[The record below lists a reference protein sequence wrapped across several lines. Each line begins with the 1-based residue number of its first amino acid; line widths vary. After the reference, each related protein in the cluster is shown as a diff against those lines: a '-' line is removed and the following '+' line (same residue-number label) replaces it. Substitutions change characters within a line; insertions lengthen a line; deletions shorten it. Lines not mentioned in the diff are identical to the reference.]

1 MAKKGFNLS
10 LYLIGMA
17 VTLIGFCLPMFS
29 GALGS
34 SGNGFSFIN
43 FDRSTF
49 VTIGA
54 LLIAIGAIAGVAIAL
69 LGKGDQLEWIALA
82 VSIAGGVILVLGFT
96 TNGGIYKAI
105 AKNMIKH
112 STIGFWMVVVGW
124 VVAAV
129 GKVLKK

>member
-10 LYLIGMA
+10 IYLIGMA
-17 VTLIGFCLPMFS
+17 VTVIGFCLPMFKIF
-29 GALGS
+29 GS
-34 SGNGFSFIN
+34 NGKNGFGFIN
-43 FDRSTF
+43 FNNSGF

-54 LLIAIGAIAGVAIAL
+54 LLIIIGAVAGLVVSL

-82 VSIAGGVILVLGFT
+82 VSVVGGIILVIGF
-96 TNGGIYKAI
+96 NDNGIYKAI
-105 AKNMIKH
+105 GKALVKN
-112 STIGFWMVVVGW
+112 STIGFWMVVAGW

>member
-10 LYLIGMA
+10 IYLIGMA
-17 VTLIGFCLPMFS
+17 VTVIGFCLPMFKIF
-29 GALGS
+29 GS
-34 SGNGFSFIN
+34 NGKNGFGFIN
-43 FDRSTF
+43 FNNSGF

-54 LLIAIGAIAGVAIAL
+54 LLIIIGAVAGIVVSL

-82 VSIAGGVILVLGFT
+82 VSVVGGIILVIGF
-96 TNGGIYKAI
+96 NDNGIYKAI
-105 AKNMIKH
+105 GKALVKN
-112 STIGFWMVVVGW
+112 STIGFWMVVAGW

>member
-10 LYLIGMA
+10 IYLIGMA
-17 VTLIGFCLPMFS
+17 VTVIGFCLPMFKIF
-29 GALGS
+29 GS
-34 SGNGFSFIN
+34 NGKNGFGFIN
-43 FDRSTF
+43 FDNSGF

-54 LLIAIGAIAGVAIAL
+54 LLIIIGAVAGIVVSL

-82 VSIAGGVILVLGFT
+82 VSVLGGVILVIGF
-96 TNGGIYKAI
+96 NDNGIYKAI
-105 AKNMIKH
+105 GKALVKN
-112 STIGFWMVVVGW
+112 STIGFWMVVAGW

>member
-10 LYLIGMA
+10 VYLIGMA
-17 VTLIGFCLPMFS
+17 VTVIGFCLPMFKIF
-29 GALGS
+29 GS
-34 SGNGFSFIN
+34 NGKNGFGFIN
-43 FDRSTF
+43 FDNSGF

-54 LLIAIGAIAGVAIAL
+54 LLIIIGAVAGLVVSL

-82 VSIAGGVILVLGFT
+82 VSVLGGIVLVIGF
-96 TNGGIYKAI
+96 NDNGIYKAI
-105 AKNMIKH
+105 GKALVKN
-112 STIGFWMVVVGW
+112 STIGFWMVVAGW

>member
-10 LYLIGMA
+10 IYLIGMA
-17 VTLIGFCLPMFS
+17 VTVIGFCLPMFKIF
-29 GALGS
+29 GS
-34 SGNGFSFIN
+34 NGKNGFGFIN
-43 FDRSTF
+43 FDNSGF

-54 LLIAIGAIAGVAIAL
+54 LLIIIGAVAGLVVSL

-82 VSIAGGVILVLGFT
+82 VSVLGGIILVIGF
-96 TNGGIYKAI
+96 NDNGIYKAI
-105 AKNMIKH
+105 GKALVKN
-112 STIGFWMVVVGW
+112 STIGFWMVVAGW

>member
-10 LYLIGMA
+10 VYLIGMA
-17 VTLIGFCLPMFS
+17 VTVIGFCLPMFKIF
-29 GALGS
+29 GS
-34 SGNGFSFIN
+34 NGKNGFGFIN
-43 FDRSTF
+43 FNNSGF

-54 LLIAIGAIAGVAIAL
+54 LLIIIGAVAGLVVSL

-82 VSIAGGVILVLGFT
+82 VSVVGGIILVIGF
-96 TNGGIYKAI
+96 NDNGIYKAI
-105 AKNMIKH
+105 GKALVKN
-112 STIGFWMVVVGW
+112 STIGFWMVVAGW

>member
-10 LYLIGMA
+10 LYFIGMA
-17 VTLIGFCLPMFS
+17 VTAVGFCLPMFKF
-29 GALGS
+29 LGS
-34 SGNGFSFIN
+34 NSKNGFGFIN
-43 FDRSTF
+43 FNNSSF

-54 LLIAIGAIAGVAIAL
+54 LLIAIGAIAGVVIAL
-69 LGKGDQLEWIALA
+69 LGKGDQLEWIALG
-82 VSIAGGVILVLGFT
+82 VSIAGGIILVLGFT

-105 AKNMIKH
+105 GKNMLKH
-112 STIGFWMVVVGW
+112 ATVGFWMVVVGW

>member
-10 LYLIGMA
+10 VYLIGMA
-17 VTLIGFCLPMFS
+17 VTVIGFCLPMFKIF
-29 GALGS
+29 GS
-34 SGNGFSFIN
+34 NGKNGFGFIN
-43 FDRSTF
+43 FDNSGF

-54 LLIAIGAIAGVAIAL
+54 LLIIIGAVAGLVVSL

-82 VSIAGGVILVLGFT
+82 VSVLGGIILVIGF
-96 TNGGIYKAI
+96 NDNGIYKAI
-105 AKNMIKH
+105 GKALVKN
-112 STIGFWMVVVGW
+112 STIGFWMVVAGW

>member
-17 VTLIGFCLPMFS
+17 VTLIGFCLPMFKIF
-29 GALGS
+29 GS
-34 SGNGFSFIN
+34 NGKNGFGFIN
-43 FDRSTF
+43 FDNSGF

-54 LLIAIGAIAGVAIAL
+54 LLIIIGAVAGVVVAL

-105 AKNMIKH
+105 GKALVKN
-112 STIGFWMVVVGW
+112 STIGFWMVVAGW

>member
-10 LYLIGMA
+10 IYLIGMA
-17 VTLIGFCLPMFS
+17 VTVIGFCLPMFKIF
-29 GALGS
+29 GS
-34 SGNGFSFIN
+34 NGKNGFGFIN
-43 FDRSTF
+43 FDNSGF

-54 LLIAIGAIAGVAIAL
+54 LLIIIGAVAGIVVSL

-82 VSIAGGVILVLGFT
+82 VSVLGGIILVIGF
-96 TNGGIYKAI
+96 NDNGIYKAI
-105 AKNMIKH
+105 GKALVKN
-112 STIGFWMVVVGW
+112 STIGFWMVVAGW

>member
-10 LYLIGMA
+10 IYLIGMA
-17 VTLIGFCLPMFS
+17 VTVIGFCLPMFKVF
-29 GALGS
+29 GS
-34 SGNGFSFIN
+34 NGKNGFGFIN
-43 FDRSTF
+43 FNNSGF

-54 LLIAIGAIAGVAIAL
+54 LLIIIGAVAGIVVSL

-82 VSIAGGVILVLGFT
+82 VSVVGGIILVIGF
-96 TNGGIYKAI
+96 NDNGIYKAI
-105 AKNMIKH
+105 GKALVKN
-112 STIGFWMVVVGW
+112 STIGFWMVVAGW

>member
-10 LYLIGMA
+10 VYLIGMA
-17 VTLIGFCLPMFS
+17 VTVIGFCLPMFKIF
-29 GALGS
+29 GS
-34 SGNGFSFIN
+34 NGKNGFGFIN
-43 FDRSTF
+43 FDNSGF

-54 LLIAIGAIAGVAIAL
+54 LLIIIGAVAGIVVSL

-82 VSIAGGVILVLGFT
+82 VSVLGGIILVIGF
-96 TNGGIYKAI
+96 NDNGIYKAI
-105 AKNMIKH
+105 GKALVKN
-112 STIGFWMVVVGW
+112 STIGFWMVVAGW

>member
-10 LYLIGMA
+10 VYLIGMA
-17 VTLIGFCLPMFS
+17 VTVIGFCLPMFKIF
-29 GALGS
+29 GS
-34 SGNGFSFIN
+34 NGKNGFGFIN
-43 FDRSTF
+43 FDNSGF

-54 LLIAIGAIAGVAIAL
+54 LLIIIGAVAGLVVSL

-82 VSIAGGVILVLGFT
+82 VSVVGGIILVIGF
-96 TNGGIYKAI
+96 NDNGIYKAI
-105 AKNMIKH
+105 GKALVKN
-112 STIGFWMVVVGW
+112 STIGFWMVVAGW

>member
-10 LYLIGMA
+10 IYLIGMA
-17 VTLIGFCLPMFS
+17 VTVIGFCLPMFKIF
-29 GALGS
+29 GS
-34 SGNGFSFIN
+34 NGKNGFGFIN
-43 FDRSTF
+43 FDNSGF

-54 LLIAIGAIAGVAIAL
+54 LLIIIGAVAGLVVSL

-82 VSIAGGVILVLGFT
+82 VSVVGGIILVIGF
-96 TNGGIYKAI
+96 NDNGIYKAI
-105 AKNMIKH
+105 GKALVKN
-112 STIGFWMVVVGW
+112 STIGFWMVVAGW

>member
-10 LYLIGMA
+10 IYLIGMA
-17 VTLIGFCLPMFS
+17 VTVIGFCLPMFKIF
-29 GALGS
+29 GS
-34 SGNGFSFIN
+34 NGKNGFGFIN
-43 FDRSTF
+43 FDNSGF

-54 LLIAIGAIAGVAIAL
+54 LLIIIGAVAGVVVAL

-82 VSIAGGVILVLGFT
+82 VSVLGGIILVIGF
-96 TNGGIYKAI
+96 NDNGIYKAI
-105 AKNMIKH
+105 GKALVKN
-112 STIGFWMVVVGW
+112 STIGFWMVVAGW

>member
-10 LYLIGMA
+10 VYLIGMA
-17 VTLIGFCLPMFS
+17 VTVIGFCLPMFKIF
-29 GALGS
+29 GS
-34 SGNGFSFIN
+34 NGKNGFGFIN
-43 FDRSTF
+43 FDNSGF

-54 LLIAIGAIAGVAIAL
+54 LLIIIGAVAGLVVSL

-82 VSIAGGVILVLGFT
+82 VSVLGGIVLVIGF
-96 TNGGIYKAI
+96 NDNGIYKAI
-105 AKNMIKH
+105 GKAFVKN
-112 STIGFWMVVVGW
+112 STIGFWMVVAGW